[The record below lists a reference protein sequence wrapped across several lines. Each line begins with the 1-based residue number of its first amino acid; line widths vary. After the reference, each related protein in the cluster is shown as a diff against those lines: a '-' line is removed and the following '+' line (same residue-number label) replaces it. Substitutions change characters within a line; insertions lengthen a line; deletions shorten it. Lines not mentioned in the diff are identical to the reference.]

1 MNVIKKK
8 RAVFLA
14 TLALLTVNLSV
25 MALFMS
31 RGFGLSWST
40 WGVMALASVVTLLL
54 HLTNPDSE
62 RVSSATQYGFWCWL
76 VIAGIYI
83 FDAVSGNHSLTHS
96 PGFLF
101 FALSVSVMVTFAF
114 TVMAALYLSLIHI

>member
-1 MNVIKKK
+1 MNVIKEKWV
-8 RAVFLA
+8 VFMA

-31 RGFGLSWST
+31 RGFGLSWSV

-62 RVSSATQYGFWCWL
+62 LVSSATQYGFWCWL
-76 VIAGIYI
+76 AIAGMYI

-101 FALSVSVMVTFAF
+101 FALSVSVLITFAF
-114 TVMAALYLSLIHI
+114 TVMAALYALRCR

>member
-8 RAVFLA
+8 RAVFMA

-25 MALFMS
+25 MAWLMCH
-31 RGFGLSWST
+31 GFGLSWSM
-40 WGVMALASVVTLLL
+40 WCVLALASVVTLRLRFS
-54 HLTNPDSE
+54 NPDSE

-76 VIAGIYI
+76 VIAGMYI

-114 TVMAALYLSLIHI
+114 TVMATRCR

>member
-8 RAVFLA
+8 RTVFLA

-25 MALFMS
+25 LAWFMS
-31 RGFGLSWST
+31 RGFGMTWST
-40 WGVMALASVVTLLL
+40 WGVLASASVVTLFL
-54 HLTNPDSE
+54 HLANPDSE

-76 VIAGIYI
+76 VIAGMYI

-114 TVMAALYLSLIHI
+114 TVMAALYASRCR

>member
-25 MALFMS
+25 MTWLMCHGA
-31 RGFGLSWST
+31 GLSWSV

-54 HLTNPDSE
+54 HFSSPDSE

-76 VIAGIYI
+76 VIAGMYI

-114 TVMAALYLSLIHI
+114 TVMAARCR